1 MVQSRFSKIVA
12 TARCPV
18 RPCIYMVLFGL
29 AIALIAMLDSHR
41 AYAAPNSY
49 TIGVLAHEGK
59 QKCLANWTETA
70 RYLSMKLDPVTFSI
84 VPLGF
89 NEIENAVRERKVDF
103 VICNSGLYAD
113 YVSKYAIRAIATSER
128 SFGSHSSSL
137 FGGVVIVREDRQ
149 DLKQFADLKGKKV
162 AAVDPTSFGGWLT
175 AVRELIKA
183 GLDTRTDFKSVTFV
197 RTHQDVVRAVMD
209 GEVDA
214 GVVRTLVVERMAEEG
229 LLRLKSVRALAPE
242 QFRVSGRMFP
252 WMVSTRLYPEWPL
265 ASLSHIPKEVEERVS
280 IAVLEIAKGSPA
292 ERASKCRWIMPMSY
306 YKVVDC
312 FRELRSGV
320 SPLVEQ
326 PEITSAQSAALLR
339 GGEDAPPTG
348 KTRPLSIGVLA
359 HRGKESCVRA
369 WSPVARYLSEK
380 LHPWSFKVVPLGFDE
395 IENAVK
401 QAQIDFV
408 ICNSGLY
415 ADFDIKYAVRAIATS
430 EQLRGVNRSSLFGGV
445 VFVRSDSTDIA
456 TMADLKGKRIVAV
469 DPKSFGGWITACR
482 EFRRVGVS
490 PEHDFRSVRFTQNH
504 NACVT
509 AVLQGEADAGI
520 VRTLVLEDL
529 GDKGVDTRNSL
540 RVLTSEEF
548 HYPSDVFPFLVSTRL
563 YPEWP
568 FAALA
573 HVTSDMTERV
583 GITLLG
589 LPWDS
594 EAAEA
599 SQCRWTMPRSYY
611 KVVDCF
617 QELQWGPFQGYG
629 RLTLSNFLNRFSRE
643 VALSVALL
651 ISMALALT
659 VVVSFSLK
667 LRRAKEGLA
676 KELVQRKLIEGE
688 LKGAKES
695 AESANRAKSEFLA
708 RMSHEIRTPINGV
721 MGMTELALHTDL
733 TPEQRYYLETA
744 VVSADSLLR
753 IINDILDSS
762 RIEAGKLELVE
773 ESFSL
778 RDCVYNVMTPLSFQ
792 AGMKKLELIC
802 RISADVPDIVIGDA
816 GRLGQILSNLVSNAI
831 KFTETGEVSVTVE
844 REAPEEE
851 AFIRFSVKDTGHGI
865 PEEYRRKIF
874 EPFEQVDGS
883 SSRQFRGTGLGL
895 AICRQLTAM
904 MGGRISFDSD
914 MGVGTTFYFTVRL
927 GLADQP
933 DQGPDTHDLPE
944 LAGVKVLVVDDNA
957 SIRADLGDLLL
968 AWDMAPRCV
977 ESIEAALHAIDEE
990 VENGSLF
997 RFVLLDATLPEL
1009 DAADAVQAIKQ
1020 HPKME
1025 GASLL
1030 LMGSVGQQVELGP
1043 HERLRAA
1050 HHLCKP
1056 VKPSGLLLTL
1066 LTDIRGRRMH
1076 ELQPAPVSCDPS
1088 ATEHRPLKILLVE
1101 DNEVNQKVATLMLR
1115 STGCTVSVA
1124 GNGREALALHGQ
1136 EDFDL
1141 IFMDIEMPEIGGIE
1155 TTRAIR
1161 EKEKETGRHVP
1172 IIAMTAHAVRGDKE
1186 RFLAEGMDGYMSKPI
1201 SHETLHRMIEM
1212 FGGCAGQLT

>member
-1 MVQSRFSKIVA
+1 MVQSRFSTIV
-12 TARCPV
+12 TTSHDSV
-18 RPCIYMVLFGL
+18 RPCMYKTLLSL
-29 AIALIAMLDSHR
+29 AIALIALLGS
-41 AYAAPNSY
+41 APSYASPNSY

-59 QKCLANWTETA
+59 QKCLSNWTETA
-70 RYLSMKLDPVTFSI
+70 RYLSMKLAPSKFSI

-89 NEIENAVRERKVDF
+89 NEIEHAVRDRKVDF

-137 FGGVVIVREDRQ
+137 FGGVVIVRDDRQ
-149 DLKQFADLKGKKV
+149 DLKQFVDLKGKKV

-175 AVRELIKA
+175 AVRELMKA

-197 RTHQDVVRAVMD
+197 RRHQDVVRAVMD

-229 LLRLKSVRALAPE
+229 LLPLKSVRAIAAE
-242 QFRVSGRMFP
+242 EFRVSGRMFP

-265 ASLSHIPKEVEERVS
+265 ASLSHIPKELEERVS

-292 ERASKCRWIMPMSY
+292 EKASRCRWMMPMSY

-312 FRELRSGV
+312 FRELRLGV
-320 SPLVEQ
+320 SPLAEQ
-326 PEITSAQSAALLR
+326 PETTAAQSETLLR
-339 GGEDAPPTG
+339 ESKDVRENG
-348 KTRPLSIGVLA
+348 KTRSMSIGVLA
-359 HRGKESCVRA
+359 HRGKESCMRA
-369 WSPVARYLSEK
+369 WSPVARYLSDM
-380 LHPWSFKVVPLGFDE
+380 LQPLSFKVIPLGFDE
-395 IENAVK
+395 IEEAVK
-401 QAQIDFV
+401 KAQIDFV

-430 EQLRGVNRSSLFGGV
+430 EQLRGGNRSSLFGGV
-445 VFVRSDSTDIA
+445 VFVRSDSTDI
-456 TMADLKGKRIVAV
+456 TKMGDLKGKRIVAV

-482 EFRRVGVS
+482 EFRRVGVR

-540 RVLTSEEF
+540 RVLASEEF
-548 HYPSDVFPFLVSTRL
+548 HYPSDVFPFMVSTRL

-676 KELVQRKLIEGE
+676 KELVQRKIIEGE
-688 LKGAKES
+688 LKAAKES
-695 AESANRAKSEFLA
+695 AETANRSKSEFLA

-762 RIEAGKLELVE
+762 KIEAGKLELVE
-773 ESFSL
+773 ERFSL
-778 RDCVYNVMTPLSFQ
+778 RDCIYNVMTPLSFQ
-792 AGMKKLELIC
+792 SGIKNLELLC
-802 RISADVPDIVIGDA
+802 RISPDVPDAVIGDA

-831 KFTETGEVSVTVE
+831 KFTLTGEVSVNVE
-844 REAPEEE
+844 REAPGE
-851 AFIRFSVKDTGHGI
+851 AVFIRFSVKDTGQGI
-865 PEEYRRKIF
+865 PEEYRQKIF

-883 SSRQFRGTGLGL
+883 SSRQYRGTGLGL

-904 MGGRISFDSD
+904 MGGRIWFDSE

-927 GLADQP
+927 GLEDRACHAP
-933 DQGPDTHDLPE
+933 HTHDVPE
-944 LAGVKVLVVDDNA
+944 LAGVKVLVIDDNA
-957 SIRADLGDLLL
+957 SSREDLEGLLL
-968 AWDMAPRCV
+968 GWNMAPRCV
-977 ESIEAALHAIDEE
+977 EGIEAALRTVGGEA
-990 VENGSLF
+990 ENGNLF
-997 RFVLLDATLPEL
+997 RFVLLDATLPET

-1030 LMGSVGQQVELGP
+1030 VMGSVGQQVDLG
-1043 HERLRAA
+1043 RNGKLRSAY
-1050 HHLCKP
+1050 HLCKP
-1056 VKPSGLLLTL
+1056 VKPSGLLQTL
-1066 LTDIRGRRMH
+1066 LTDVRGRQLK
-1076 ELQPAPVSCDPS
+1076 EGQPAPVSCDPS

-1124 GNGREALALHGQ
+1124 GNGREALALYGQ

-1155 TTRAIR
+1155 TTKAIR
-1161 EKEKETGRHVP
+1161 ANEKGTGKHVP
-1172 IIAMTAHAVRGDKE
+1172 IVAMTAHAIRGDKE
-1186 RFLAEGMDGYMSKPI
+1186 RFLAEGMDGYLSKPI
-1201 SHETLHRMIEM
+1201 SHEALHRMIET
-1212 FGGCAGQLT
+1212 FGGGAGLSI